1 MGEKTQLNIRIDEAK
16 KKDWCEYAE
25 ESTEYTSLSHLMR
38 LAVEREM
45 AGTHSPDAGQNDEVD
60 LAPLLSRIEELDDT
74 VSTMAAQ
81 MDALETGQFAD
92 SAEIDEMADRLYDII
107 PRRKLDE
114 RETVVSAARDYIEDA
129 DYWLDQKDGSL
140 ADLADAEPDLGYG
153 IVEAYRRMLG
163 ADEYEM
169 RQAIDRLDDYSSRV
183 EHVEATKYD
192 VLFEV
197 A

>member
-1 MGEKTQLNIRIDEAK
+1 MGEKKQLNIRIGEEK
-16 KKDWCEYAE
+16 KEEWCEYAE
-25 ESTEYTSLSHLMR
+25 ESAEYTSLSHLMR
-38 LAVEREM
+38 LAVEREI
-45 AGTHSPDAGQNDEVD
+45 AGIHSPEPGQEGDVD
-60 LAPLLSRIEELDDT
+60 LSPVVSRIEELDDT

-92 SAEIDEMADRLYDII
+92 SAEIDEMADRLYDVI
-107 PRRKLDE
+107 PRREVGE
-114 RETVVSAARDYIEDA
+114 RETVVSAARDFVEDA
-129 DYWLDQKDGSL
+129 EYWIDKKDASL
-140 ADLADAEPDLGYG
+140 ADLADKEPDLEYG

-183 EHVEATKYD
+183 EHVTATKYD

>member
-1 MGEKTQLNIRIDEAK
+1 MGDKTQVNIRIDETK
-16 KKDWCEYAE
+16 KEDWCEYAE
-25 ESTEYTSLSHLMR
+25 ESAEYTSLSHLMR

-45 AGTHSPDAGQNDEVD
+45 AGTHSPESAQDAEVD

-92 SAEIDEMADRLYDII
+92 SEEIDEMADRLYDII

-114 RETVVSAARDYIEDA
+114 RETVVSAARDFIEDA
-129 DYWLDQKDGSL
+129 DYWLEQKDGSL
-140 ADLADAEPDLGYG
+140 ADLAEEEPELGYA

-169 RQAIDRLDDYSSRV
+169 RQAIERLDDYSSRV
-183 EHVEATKYD
+183 EHVTATKYD